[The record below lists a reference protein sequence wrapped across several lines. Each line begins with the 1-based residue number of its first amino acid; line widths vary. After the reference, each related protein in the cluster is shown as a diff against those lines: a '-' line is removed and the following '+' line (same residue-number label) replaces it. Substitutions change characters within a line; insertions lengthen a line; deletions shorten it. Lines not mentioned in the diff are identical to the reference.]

1 MNGDRERPIQELS
14 MFDVVVANGS
24 VIDGTGAEPVWADVA
39 IVGDRV
45 VAVGQIEGETAKTI
59 DAGGQVVSPGF
70 IDLHAHSDMS
80 FLVDPLADSKLRQ
93 GVTLE
98 LVGNC
103 GMSFC
108 APLKDSM
115 MDGFK
120 AWANR
125 SDPDLQPDWSDFAG
139 YLNALEQAGSVIN
152 VATQIGHNQVRT
164 FVMGADARAPSSDE
178 LLQMENTVA
187 EALDAGAM
195 GLSTGLYF
203 PPGYYALT
211 DEVIALTKLVGDR
224 DKLYSTHMRSES
236 DESPGLFTALQE
248 SIEIGRRTGARI
260 EVSHVKAHGPRVW
273 GRAAAILETIEH
285 ARNEGVDVAGDQYP
299 YVACSTPLTGAI
311 FNRWVHDGGR
321 PALLER
327 LADSDLRQ
335 RLRDEAEYSAV
346 RFQGAEGC
354 VIAGYPPNTDY
365 EGMTLAEVADRQ
377 GKDPIDCAFGM
388 IEESEVFVVLY
399 SMSDPDVETIAA
411 SPYIS
416 VCSDGNS
423 LRTSGPLGRGKPHPR
438 SYGSNAG
445 FLQRMVREKNVVA
458 LPEAIRKMT
467 LLPAQRLGL
476 KSRGR
481 IAPGYFADIA
491 VFDPDTITEHATF
504 AEPHQY
510 STGVSQVLVNG
521 RLALADGELSGDTPG
536 RVIRNHGA

>member
-1 MNGDRERPIQELS
+1 
-14 MFDVVVANGS
+14 MFDVVVKNGS
-24 VIDGTGAEPVWADVA
+24 LIDGTGAGPVRADVA
-39 IVGDRV
+39 VVGDRV
-45 VAVGQIEGETAKTI
+45 VAVGQIAGEAATVI
-59 DAGGQVVSPGF
+59 DAAGQVVTPGF

-103 GMSFC
+103 GASFC
-108 APLKDSM
+108 APLNDRTMETFRSWAKRADS
-115 MDGFK
+115 
-120 AWANR
+120 
-125 SDPDLQPDWSDFAG
+125 DLQPGWSDFAG
-139 YLNALEQAGSVIN
+139 YLDALGQAGSVIN

-164 FVMGADARAPSSDE
+164 AVMGEDARAPTADE
-178 LLQMENTVA
+178 LTQMERVVA

-203 PPGYYALT
+203 PPGYYSLT
-211 DEVIALTKLVGDR
+211 DEVIALTQLAADR

-273 GRAAAILETIEH
+273 GRAAAILEAIGE
-285 ARNEGVDVAGDQYP
+285 ARKEGVDVAGDQYP
-299 YVACSTPLTGAI
+299 YVACSTPLSGAI
-311 FNRWVHDGGR
+311 FNRWAHDGGR

-335 RLRDEAEYSAV
+335 RLRDEAEYASV
-346 RFQGAEGC
+346 RFQGAGGC
-354 VIAGYPPNTDY
+354 VIAGYPPDTSY
-365 EGMTLAEVADRQ
+365 EGMTLAEVAERQ
-377 GKDPIDCAFGM
+377 GMDPIECAFKL
-388 IEESEVFVVLY
+388 IEASEVSVVLY
-399 SMSDPDVETIAA
+399 SMSDPDVDTIAA
-411 SPYIS
+411 SPHIS

-423 LRTSGPLGRGKPHPR
+423 LRTTGPLSRGKPHPR

-445 FLQRMVREKNVVA
+445 YLQRMVREKNVVA

-467 LLPAQRLGL
+467 SLPAQRLGL
-476 KSRGR
+476 TKRGR

-491 VFDPDTITEHATF
+491 VFDPAAVTEHATF

-510 STGVSQVLVNG
+510 ATGVSHVLVNG
-521 RLALADGELSGDTPG
+521 RPALVNGEPSGDLSG
-536 RVIRNHGA
+536 RVIREHGA

>member
-1 MNGDRERPIQELS
+1 
-14 MFDVVVANGS
+14 MFDVVVTNGS
-24 VIDGTGAEPVWADVA
+24 VIDGTGAGPVLADVA
-39 IVGDRV
+39 IAGDRV
-45 VAVGQIEGETAKTI
+45 VAVGQIGGEAARTI
-59 DAGGQVVSPGF
+59 DATGLVVSPGF

-80 FLVDPLADSKLRQ
+80 FLVDPMADSKLRQ

-108 APLKDSM
+108 APLNDNTIKS
-115 MDGFK
+115 FK
-120 AWANR
+120 SWADR
-125 SDPDLQPDWSDFAG
+125 ADPDLKPGWNDFAG
-139 YLNALEQAGSVIN
+139 YLDALEQAGPVIN
-152 VATQIGHNQVRT
+152 VATQIGHNQVRS
-164 FVMGADARAPSSDE
+164 FVMGEVARAPSTDE
-178 LLQMENTVA
+178 LMEMESIIS

-203 PPGYYALT
+203 APGYYSLT
-211 DEVIALTKLVGDR
+211 DEVIALTRPVADR
-224 DKLYSTHMRSES
+224 DKLYSSHMRSES

-273 GRAAAILETIEH
+273 GRAGEILEAIEH
-285 ARNEGVDVAGDQYP
+285 ARREGVDVAGDQYP
-299 YVACSTPLTGAI
+299 YVACSTPLSGAI
-311 FNRWVHDGGR
+311 FNRWAHDGGR

-335 RLRDEAEYSAV
+335 RLRDEAEYSSV

-354 VIAGYPPNTDY
+354 VIAGYPPDTSY
-365 EGMTLAEVADRQ
+365 EGMTLAEVADRR
-377 GKDPIDCAFGM
+377 GMDPIDTAFKL
-388 IEESEVFVVLY
+388 IEESEVSVVLY

-423 LRTSGPLGRGKPHPR
+423 LRTTGPLGRGKPHPR

-467 LLPAQRLGL
+467 MLPAQRLGL

-481 IAPGYFADIA
+481 IAPGYFADLAI
-491 VFDPDTITEHATF
+491 FDPDTIAEHATF
-504 AEPHQY
+504 ADPHQY
-510 STGVSQVLVNG
+510 STGVSHVLVNG
-521 RLALADGELSGDTPG
+521 RLALTDGEPSGDLPG
-536 RVIRNHGA
+536 RVIRSHGD

>member
-1 MNGDRERPIQELS
+1 
-14 MFDVVVANGS
+14 MFDLVVTNGI
-24 VIDGTGAEPVWADVA
+24 VIDGTGTGPVRADVA
-39 IVGDRV
+39 VMGDRV
-45 VAVGQIEGETAKTI
+45 VAVGQIAGEAARTI
-59 DAGGQVVSPGF
+59 DAAGQVVSPGF

-108 APLKDSM
+108 APLNDLT

-120 AWANR
+120 SWAR
-125 SDPDLQPDWSDFAG
+125 RAGTDLQPGWSDFAG
-139 YLNALEQAGSVIN
+139 YLDALEQAGSAIN

-164 FVMGADARAPSSDE
+164 FVMGEDARAPGADE
-178 LLQMENTVA
+178 LVQMKRIVA

-203 PPGYYALT
+203 PPGYYSLT
-211 DEVIALTKLVGDR
+211 DEVIALTQLVADR
-224 DKLYSTHMRSES
+224 DKLYSSHMRSES

-248 SIEIGRRTGARI
+248 SIEIGRRTGARV

-273 GRAAAILETIEH
+273 GSAAAILESIGQ
-285 ARNEGVDVAGDQYP
+285 ARKEGVDIAGDQYP
-299 YVACSTPLTGAI
+299 YVACSTPLSGAI
-311 FNRWVHDGGR
+311 FNRWAHDGGR

-335 RLRDEAEYSAV
+335 RLVDEAEYSSV
-346 RFQGAEGC
+346 RFQGPGGC

-377 GKDPIDCAFGM
+377 NMDPIETAFKL
-388 IEESEVFVVLY
+388 IEESEVSVVLY
-399 SMSDPDVETIAA
+399 SMSDSDVETIAA

-423 LRTSGPLGRGKPHPR
+423 LRTTGPLSHGKPHPR

-445 FLQRMVREKNVVA
+445 FLQRMVREKNVVS
-458 LPEAIRKMT
+458 LPEAVRKMT

-476 KSRGR
+476 KKRGR
-481 IAPGYFADIA
+481 IAPGYIADIA
-491 VFDPDTITEHATF
+491 VFDPAAVTEHATF

-510 STGVSQVLVNG
+510 STGVSHVLVNG
-521 RLALADGELSGDTPG
+521 RVALVDGEPSGDLPG
-536 RVIRNHGA
+536 RVIRDHGD